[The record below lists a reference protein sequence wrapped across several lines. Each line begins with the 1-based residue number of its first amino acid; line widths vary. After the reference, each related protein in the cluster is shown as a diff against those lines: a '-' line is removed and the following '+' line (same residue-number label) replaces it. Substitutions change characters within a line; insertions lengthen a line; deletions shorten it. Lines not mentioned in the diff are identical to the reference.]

1 MSDSST
7 SNGDPPGTTSDPAV
21 APAATPQAAQKVER
35 RARWRRIL
43 VLLGKI
49 GLVIIGVY
57 LAVEAARAVDWSQVG
72 DALARLTWWEM
83 GVIVLLI
90 AVRQT
95 VNASTLPILIPRLSM
110 PHALQTALSGTLIQ
124 TFTPPPADTVLR
136 LSMLRSFGVETTRGA
151 AALVLDTIVF
161 YLARFVAPLIGL
173 VLTLF
178 VLPLEVIQVWMAVG
192 GLVAAGLLVWAMVMI
207 SRGEKAAGNV
217 GRVAARVV
225 KRLRP
230 TVDPEAW
237 AAAVVRFQKE
247 SSSGIVS
254 RMARATPTMLGFVL
268 VDAIVVIVCLRFVGI
283 PGEDVGYLAV
293 LAAMFTLYPLTI
305 FPFAGLGVLD
315 ASLIV
320 LINAEGVADPADL
333 VAALV
338 IWRAATLLLPLLPGL
353 ATLGL
358 WRRRQARD
366 GRAAVQTEM

>member
-1 MSDSST
+1 MSDT
-7 SNGDPPGTTSDPAV
+7 DRPT
-21 APAATPQAAQKVER
+21 ATPQAEQ
-35 RARWRRIL
+35 RARWRRVL
-43 VLLGKI
+43 VLLAKI
-49 GLVIIGVY
+49 GLVVVGIY
-57 LAVEAARAVDWSQVG
+57 LAVQALRAVDWSQVG
-72 DALARLTWWEM
+72 DALGRLTWWEI
-83 GVIVLLI
+83 GVVVLVV

-95 VNASTLPILIPRLSM
+95 VNASTLPILVPGLSL

-136 LSMLRSFGVETTRGA
+136 LSMLKSFGVETTRGA

-173 VLTLF
+173 VLTLV
-178 VLPLEVIQVWMAVG
+178 VLPLEGIQIWMAVG
-192 GLVAAGLLVWAMVMI
+192 GHAAAGLLVWAMVRI
-207 SRGEKAAGNV
+207 SRGETAAGNV

-230 TVDPEAW
+230 TVDPDAW

-254 RMARATPTMLGFVL
+254 RMARATPTMLGFIL
-268 VDAIVVIVCLRFVGI
+268 VDSIVVIVCLRFVGI
-283 PGEDVGYLAV
+283 PGEYVGYLAV

-338 IWRAATLLLPLLPGL
+338 IWRAATLLLPLVPGL
-353 ATLGL
+353 LTLGL
-358 WRRRQARD
+358 WRRRQA
-366 GRAAVQTEM
+366 AA

>member
-1 MSDSST
+1 VNATDS
-7 SNGDPPGTTSDPAV
+7 PPAE
-21 APAATPQAAQKVER
+21 PQAEQ
-35 RARWRRIL
+35 RARWRRTL
-43 VLLGKI
+43 VMLAKI
-49 GLVIIGVY
+49 ALVVGGIY
-57 LAVEAARAVDWSQVG
+57 LAVQALRAVDWSQVG
-72 DALARLTWWEM
+72 DALGRLTWWEI
-83 GVIVLLI
+83 GVIVLI
-90 AVRQT
+90 VAIRQT
-95 VNASTLPILIPRLSM
+95 VNASTLPILVPGLSL

-136 LSMLRSFGVETTRGA
+136 LSMLKSFGVETTRGA

-178 VLPLEVIQVWMAVG
+178 VLPLEGIQIWMAVG
-192 GLVAAGLLVWAMVMI
+192 GLAAAGLLVWAMVMI
-207 SRGEKAAGNV
+207 SKGEKAAGDV

-230 TVDPEAW
+230 TVDPDAW

-283 PGEDVGYLAV
+283 PGEYVGYLAV

-338 IWRAATLLLPLLPGL
+338 IWRAATLLLPLVPGL
-353 ATLGL
+353 ITLGF
-358 WRRRQARD
+358 WRRRQA
-366 GRAAVQTEM
+366 AAGAAGPPAQTEM

>member
-1 MSDSST
+1 MVPVTEAQRSASAVPD
-7 SNGDPPGTTSDPAV
+7 GPAG
-21 APAATPQAAQKVER
+21 QKSAR
-35 RARWRRIL
+35 QARWRRIL
-43 VLLGKI
+43 VMLAKI
-49 GLVIIGVY
+49 ALVLVGIY
-57 LAVEAARAVDWSQVG
+57 LAVQALRAVDWSQVG
-72 DALARLTWWEM
+72 DALGRLTWWEI
-83 GVIVLLI
+83 GVIVVI
-90 AVRQT
+90 VAVRQT
-95 VNASTLPILIPRLSM
+95 VNASTLPILIPGLSL

-136 LSMLRSFGVETTRGA
+136 LSMLKSFGVETTRGA

-178 VLPLEVIQVWMAVG
+178 VLPLEGIQIWMAVG

-207 SRGEKAAGNV
+207 AKGEKAAGNV
-217 GRVAARVV
+217 GRLAARVV

-254 RMARATPTMLGFVL
+254 RMARATPTMLGFIL
-268 VDAIVVIVCLRFVGI
+268 VDALVVVTCLRFVGI
-283 PGEDVGYLAV
+283 PGEDIGYLAV

-353 ATLGL
+353 VTLGL
-358 WRRRQARD
+358 WRRRQAT
-366 GRAAVQTEM
+366 A

>member
-1 MSDSST
+1 MNETDSPT
-7 SNGDPPGTTSDPAV
+7 AG
-21 APAATPQAAQKVER
+21 PQAEQ

-43 VLLGKI
+43 VMLGKI
-49 GLVIIGVY
+49 VLVVGGIY
-57 LAVEAARAVDWSQVG
+57 LAVQALRAVDWSQVG
-72 DALARLTWWEM
+72 DALGRLTWWEI

-95 VNASTLPILIPRLSM
+95 VNAGTLPILIPGLSL

-178 VLPLEVIQVWMAVG
+178 VLPLEGIQIWMAVG
-192 GLVAAGLLVWAMVMI
+192 GLAAAGLLIWAMVMI
-207 SRGEKAAGNV
+207 SRGERAAGNV

-225 KRLRP
+225 RRLRP

-247 SSSGIVS
+247 SSSGIVA
-254 RMARATPTMLGFVL
+254 RMARATPTMLGFIL

-283 PGEDVGYLAV
+283 PGEYVGYLAV

-353 ATLGL
+353 VTLGL
-358 WRRRQARD
+358 WRRRQA
-366 GRAAVQTEM
+366 AAGGDPGQTER

>member
-1 MSDSST
+1 MSQAEPTVSQ
-7 SNGDPPGTTSDPAV
+7 PPPAE
-21 APAATPQAAQKVER
+21 AER
-35 RARWRRIL
+35 KARWRRIL
-43 VLLGKI
+43 VMLAKVA
-49 GLVIIGVY
+49 LVVGGIY
-57 LAVEAARAVDWSQVG
+57 LAVQALRAVDWSQVG
-72 DALARLTWWEM
+72 DALGRLTWWEI
-83 GVIVLLI
+83 GVIVLIVAL
-90 AVRQT
+90 RQT
-95 VNASTLPILIPRLSM
+95 VNASTLPILVPGLSL

-136 LSMLRSFGVETTRGA
+136 LSMLKSFGVETTRGA

-161 YLARFVAPLIGL
+161 YLARFIAPLIGL

-178 VLPLEVIQVWMAVG
+178 VLPLEGIQIWMAVG

-207 SRGEKAAGNV
+207 SKGEQAAGNV

-283 PGEDVGYLAV
+283 PGEYVGYLAV

-353 ATLGL
+353 FTLGL
-358 WRRRQARD
+358 WRRRQS
-366 GRAAVQTEM
+366 VS